1 MREWIV
7 MRKIYNWFQIA
18 SNKHESLVAEAT
30 DFCVCLQTKAS
41 YISAF
46 CMGLLYTSDGVSTT
60 SI

>member
-1 MREWIV
+1 
-7 MRKIYNWFQIA
+7 MRKPHNWFQIA
-18 SNKHESLVAEAT
+18 SNKHDSLVAEAT

-46 CMGLLYTSDGVSTT
+46 YMGLLYTSGGVSTT